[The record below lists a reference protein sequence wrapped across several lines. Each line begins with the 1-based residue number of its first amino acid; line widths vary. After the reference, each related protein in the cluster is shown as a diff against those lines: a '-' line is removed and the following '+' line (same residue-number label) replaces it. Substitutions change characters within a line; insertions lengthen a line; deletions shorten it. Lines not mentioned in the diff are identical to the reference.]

1 MIGENYMKELQ
12 VLIAASKLSGAG
24 SATEKQ
30 KLLSGCKTET
40 MEWFLQIAANP
51 FKTTKVSK
59 LNIIDASTIK
69 EDAFQNIKDKIS
81 YLLTVKAAKDED
93 RNYLED
99 NLSYLDASYDE
110 KEMLVK
116 ILTKNLNIG
125 IGTSIINKVF
135 GKNFIPDLELMAAQD
150 DMTQIDTS
158 KTNYAEIKYDGV
170 RVIAVE
176 EKDGVTF
183 YTRNFNILNSEL
195 MPSIEKEAF
204 DFIETMNLPIVV
216 KADGLC
222 AGKGVIIAQSK
233 DEAKTA
239 VSDML
244 SGASFGDA
252 GTSVVV
258 EEYLDGYELSVF
270 AICDGENYKVL
281 PAAQDHKRV
290 GDGDTGPNTGGMGA
304 YAPTPLVND
313 DIYKKIEER
322 VIKPTLKGMQNE
334 GAPFEGV
341 LFIGVMVVKGEPI
354 ILEYNVRFGD
364 PECEILMPLLATPV
378 SELFYKGATKQLDK
392 LDIKIKD
399 EFGVG
404 VVIASE
410 NYPYSSSK
418 PAEITVD
425 EIENELSSSSHISYA
440 GVEKIDGKLM
450 ATGGRVLVCVGFGK
464 TIKEARDNA
473 YKLTTKVH
481 FSGKKCRSDIAYQAL
496 K

>member
-1 MIGENYMKELQ
+1 MNILILGSGGREFSIGLSIFKENAHNLFFMPGN
-12 VLIAASKLSGAG
+12 GATDRLG
-24 SATEKQ
+24 K
-30 KLLSGCKTET
+30 
-40 MEWFLQIAANP
+40 
-51 FKTTKVSK
+51 
-59 LNIIDASTIK
+59 NI
-69 EDAFQNIKDKIS
+69 NIKDYNDLAIW
-81 YLLTVKAAKDED
+81 AKDNSIDLTIVGPE
-93 RNYLED
+93 
-99 NLSYLDASYDE
+99 AP
-110 KEMLVK
+110 LV
-116 ILTKNLNIG
+116 
-125 IGTSIINKVF
+125 
-135 GKNFIPDLELMAAQD
+135 
-150 DMTQIDTS
+150 
-158 KTNYAEIKYDGV
+158 DGV
-170 RVIAVE
+170 VDIFKKHNLTIFGPSAAAARLEGSKVYM
-176 EKDGVTF
+176 K
-183 YTRNFNILNSEL
+183 NILKKYNIPTAAFIETSN
-195 MPSIEKEAF
+195 EKEAH

-418 PAEITVD
+418 PAEITID

>member
-1 MIGENYMKELQ
+1 MNILILGSGGREFSIGLSIFKENAHNLFFMPGNG
-12 VLIAASKLSGAG
+12 ATDKLG
-24 SATEKQ
+24 K
-30 KLLSGCKTET
+30 
-40 MEWFLQIAANP
+40 
-51 FKTTKVSK
+51 
-59 LNIIDASTIK
+59 NI
-69 EDAFQNIKDKIS
+69 NIKDYNDLAIW
-81 YLLTVKAAKDED
+81 AKDNSIDLTIVGPE
-93 RNYLED
+93 
-99 NLSYLDASYDE
+99 AP
-110 KEMLVK
+110 LV
-116 ILTKNLNIG
+116 
-125 IGTSIINKVF
+125 
-135 GKNFIPDLELMAAQD
+135 
-150 DMTQIDTS
+150 
-158 KTNYAEIKYDGV
+158 DGV
-170 RVIAVE
+170 VDIFKKHNLTIFGPSAAAARLEGSKVYM
-176 EKDGVTF
+176 K
-183 YTRNFNILNSEL
+183 NILKKYNIPTAAFIETSN
-195 MPSIEKEAF
+195 EKEAH

-399 EFGVG
+399 EYSVG

-418 PAEITVD
+418 PVEITLD
-425 EIENELSSSSHISYA
+425 EIGNELSNSSHISYA
-440 GVEKIDGKLM
+440 GVEKIDEKLM